1 MLRVVLG
8 CVIVL
13 LASAATSAV
22 FLFGEVRT
30 LRDALSQNASLK
42 VAPGSLAPAGF
53 GSPQTLLL
61 VGDDQRALT
70 KYYHHAVLPHSNEML
85 LVRIDPGKPWIS
97 MLSIPR
103 DLQVTIYPPN
113 APPITTRFNYAYT
126 AGGIPT
132 LLSTIKRV
140 LGLSV
145 NHVVVITFGRF
156 KRAVDEMGCVYSTID
171 RRYYHSN
178 VGSVDQYQEIN
189 LQPGYQKLCGDQA
202 LQFVSYRHGDTAL
215 IRDSRNQSFLLDVK
229 KQYGPSLAGNV
240 HKFEQIFGR
249 AVQTDPGLHTTS
261 GILNLLGTLIS
272 SSSRRVRQVQF
283 QANLLPNEVTATPQQ
298 IAASVNSFL
307 HGGSAL
313 PIQSTA
319 AVAHAVH
326 HRAVAAR
333 LLVPTPAS
341 ELAQARA
348 LASKLP
354 FPLEYPRVRDPL
366 GSAEPVYLRSYL
378 IPAPHGKSY
387 PIYVAV
393 VSGGL
398 LGQFYDV
405 QGMTWTTAPQFNSPD
420 QTVHV
425 AGRTYDLYY
434 EGEKLKMAAWAE
446 HGAVYWI
453 RNTLLDSIGNGEL
466 LAIAEQ
472 TDPFIVA
479 GAGPGHRHITLRA
492 ASLPARTSVQP
503 QSDLQQ
509 MIGSLGGLLTLAVL
523 PLLAIPLIK
532 RRRALAEVRVQLRNS
547 IQAEA
552 QLRTAVIRAGGP
564 FSHVD
569 VPPVSDTSW
578 TAVTYARRRP
588 RLRTAL
594 LAGAA
599 AATAAAAG
607 ALLLTG
613 LVGHSAAGAPRHAQ
627 SPVAAPGVPI
637 AVLNASSTQ
646 GAARDL
652 ARALLAKG
660 VKVATVGNLVES
672 RRSGLWILYAQG
684 ERAQASR
691 LARLLSNR
699 APTIGPIDP
708 AAQAVLGSSAKVA
721 VVIT

>member
-1 MLRVVLG
+1 
-8 CVIVL
+8 
-13 LASAATSAV
+13 
-22 FLFGEVRT
+22 
-30 LRDALSQNASLK
+30 
-42 VAPGSLAPAGF
+42 
-53 GSPQTLLL
+53 
-61 VGDDQRALT
+61 
-70 KYYHHAVLPHSNEML
+70 
-85 LVRIDPGKPWIS
+85 
-97 MLSIPR
+97 
-103 DLQVTIYPPN
+103 
-113 APPITTRFNYAYT
+113 
-126 AGGIPT
+126 
-132 LLSTIKRV
+132 
-140 LGLSV
+140 
-145 NHVVVITFGRF
+145 
-156 KRAVDEMGCVYSTID
+156 MGCVYSTVD

-189 LQPGYQKLCGDQA
+189 LQPGYQKLCGAQA

-229 KQYGPSLAGNV
+229 KQYGPSLTGNV

-283 QANLLPNEVTATPQQ
+283 QANLLPNAVTATPEQ
-298 IAASVNSFL
+298 IAASVRSFL

-313 PIQSTA
+313 PTQRTA
-319 AVAHAVH
+319 ATAHAVH
-326 HRAVAAR
+326 HHAVAAR

-341 ELAQARA
+341 ELDQARA
-348 LASKLP
+348 LASRVV

-366 GSAEPVYLRSYL
+366 GSADPVYLRDYL
-378 IPAPHGKSY
+378 IAAPHGKAY
-387 PIYVAV
+387 PAYVAV

-434 EGEKLKMAAWAE
+434 EGEKLKMVAWAE

-472 TDPFIVA
+472 TQAFTVP
-479 GAGPGHRHITLRA
+479 GAGPRHRRITLRA
-492 ASLPARTSVQP
+492 ASLPARASAP
-503 QSDLQQ
+503 PKSDLKQT
-509 MIGSLGGLLTLAVL
+509 IGSLGGLLTLVL
-523 PLLAIPLIK
+523 VPLLALPLIK
-532 RRRALAEVRVQLRNS
+532 RRRALKELRMQLRNS
-547 IQAEA
+547 VLAET
-552 QLRTAVIRAGGP
+552 QLRAAVIRAGGP

-569 VPPVSDTSW
+569 IPPAPGPSW
-578 TAVTYARRRP
+578 TEIKYARPRRRMP
-588 RLRTAL
+588 RVL
-594 LAGAA
+594 LAGAV
-599 AATAAAAG
+599 ATLAVAG
-607 ALLLTG
+607 GLTLLLTG
-613 LVGHSAAGAPRHAQ
+613 VVGNSGSARHVA
-627 SPVAAPGVPI
+627 SSSTASAVPVVPI

-652 ARALLAKG
+652 ARVLAAKG
-660 VKVATVGNLVES
+660 VKVATVGNLTES
-672 RRSGLWILYAQG
+672 RPAGLWILYAQG
-684 ERAQASR
+684 ERTEASR
-691 LARLLSNR
+691 LARMLANR

-708 AAQAVLGSSAKVA
+708 TAQAAVGSTAKIA